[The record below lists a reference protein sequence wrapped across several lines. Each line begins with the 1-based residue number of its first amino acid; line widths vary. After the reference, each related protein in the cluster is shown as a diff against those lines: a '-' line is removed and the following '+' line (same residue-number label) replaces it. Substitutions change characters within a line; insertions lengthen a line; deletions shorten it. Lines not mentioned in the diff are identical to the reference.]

1 VCLKKKKK
9 KKIRKEKPMYC
20 LGKNVEK
27 IKLTSKANS
36 GCGGGPGQT
45 N

>member
-1 VCLKKKKK
+1 VSLKKKKK
-9 KKIRKEKPMYC
+9 SEKPMYF

-27 IKLTSKANS
+27 ITLKNKDNS
-36 GCGGGPGQT
+36 GYVGGPGQT

>member
-1 VCLKKKKK
+1 MSVFKKKKK
-9 KKIRKEKPMYC
+9 SEKPMYC

-27 IKLTSKANS
+27 ITLTSKANS
-36 GCGGGPGQT
+36 GSGGGPGQT